1 MRACLTKTIRHRR
14 EREVSLTVGGRGG
27 DSQTQVGMIALIREG
42 GEGTHTHTQTHTD
55 AGERH
60 ISRG

>member
-1 MRACLTKTIRHRR
+1 MRACLTKTIRQGR
-14 EREVSLTVGGRGG
+14 EREVSLTAGGRGG
-27 DSQTQVGMIALIREG
+27 DSQTQVGMIALIRDQG
-42 GEGTHTHTQTHTD
+42 QRDTHTQTHTD